1 MKNTTHPAAAG
12 TQCPDLEGAPRSL
25 SHAPRNIS
33 VISAPQT
40 PPPAGPAGGPAKEGQ
55 P

>member
-12 TQCPDLEGAPRSL
+12 TQCPDLEGAPRTL

-33 VISAPQT
+33 VISAAPV
-40 PPPAGPAGGPAKEGQ
+40 PPPAGPAGGQEKEVQ